1 MRFVFSVFCF
11 LSCFSAVSLNARDL
25 NQSYYQKLSNQLH
38 ELHGRLESLECRVKE
53 FNEPTGLDDET
64 DRLEARAQEIVSEA
78 NSRLSQMGEDIR
90 NLTDQRN
97 GLVETYQSLQQQA
110 EDLLAEAN
118 EYDDDDQDSRRM
130 PLLTEANRV
139 ARYRNQIGAQIK
151 QMDARLDA
159 DIRSMKHYKSAA
171 DQERNSIENQI
182 QRLEKKAESELR
194 ARHEKII
201 DLAALLVGLYREI
214 GGLYRDAIAAAD
226 ERHKVEFEKSRN
238 HLENSTRELLSAEE
252 CNWDQ
257 SAIGKIGNAC
267 WQCTIARNC
276 LPESGVYNTELPDIA
291 FGRRTLSLIFGD
303 TVNALAPL
311 AKRIA
316 EEALLE
322 VSISM
327 LFPHLGALK
336 TVTQKAAGVLKLPR
350 AGKEL
355 LARTLEKIK
364 YSAGKGEWAKV
375 FSDKIRPSEL
385 LKDSSLEKK
394 FRTDKGIPGNWEV
407 KLSKGT
413 KKEPGALYHAPGNT
427 HQNVRVMPGSP
438 NNPNPVS
445 QKPYVVWKKDGKTL
459 DKFGNPSTD
468 PNKTHIPLDEFKFKG

>member
-38 ELHGRLESLECRVKE
+38 DLHGRLESLECRVKE

-110 EDLLAEAN
+110 EALLAEAN
-118 EYDDDDQDSRRM
+118 EYDDDQDSRRM

-182 QRLEKKAESELR
+182 QRLEKKVESELR

-226 ERHKVEFEKSRN
+226 ERHKVEFKKSRN
-238 HLENSTRELLSAEE
+238 HLENSTRELLSAEQ
-252 CNWDQ
+252 CNWDP

-267 WQCTIARNC
+267 RHCMIARNC
-276 LPESGVYNTELPDIA
+276 LPEPGVYNTEIPDIA

-303 TVNALAPL
+303 AVNALAPL
-311 AKRIA
+311 AKMIA

-322 VSISM
+322 VSISI

-355 LARTLEKIK
+355 LARTLEEIRHSAKEITSKLSPGKIK
-364 YSAGKGEWAKV
+364 TYLSNVDQVPRATLVKDMESIGLKLKGKG
-375 FSDKIRPSEL
+375 
-385 LKDSSLEKK
+385 
-394 FRTDKGIPGNWEV
+394 
-407 KLSKGT
+407 
-413 KKEPGALYHAPGNT
+413 
-427 HQNVRVMPGSP
+427 SP
-438 NNPNPVS
+438 
-445 QKPYVVWKKDGKTL
+445 DGK
-459 DKFGNPSTD
+459 FM
-468 PNKTHIPLDEFKFKG
+468 EFIDHKGPAERQYQSLAECHFQLT

>member
-1 MRFVFSVFCF
+1 MACRLLFLVVLQEGAVRFVFSVFCF

-38 ELHGRLESLECRVKE
+38 DLHGRLESLECRVKE

-118 EYDDDDQDSRRM
+118 EYDDDDQDARRM

-182 QRLEKKAESELR
+182 QRLEKKVESELR

-226 ERHKVEFEKSRN
+226 ERYKVEFEKSRN

-267 WQCTIARNC
+267 RQCMIARNC
-276 LPESGVYNTELPDIA
+276 LPEPGVYNTEIPDIA

-303 TVNALAPL
+303 AVNVLAPL
-311 AKRIA
+311 AKMIA

-322 VSISM
+322 VSISI

-355 LARTLEKIK
+355 LARTLEEIRH
-364 YSAGKGEWAKV
+364 SAKTIRGENVQCWAGH
-375 FSDKIRPSEL
+375 SRYDCSET
-385 LKDSSLEKK
+385 
-394 FRTDKGIPGNWEV
+394 FQP
-407 KLSKGT
+407 
-413 KKEPGALYHAPGNT
+413 
-427 HQNVRVMPGSP
+427 QNG
-438 NNPNPVS
+438 
-445 QKPYVVWKKDGKTL
+445 W
-459 DKFGNPSTD
+459 
-468 PNKTHIPLDEFKFKG
+468 

>member
-1 MRFVFSVFCF
+1 
-11 LSCFSAVSLNARDL
+11 
-25 NQSYYQKLSNQLH
+25 
-38 ELHGRLESLECRVKE
+38 
-53 FNEPTGLDDET
+53 
-64 DRLEARAQEIVSEA
+64 
-78 NSRLSQMGEDIR
+78 
-90 NLTDQRN
+90 
-97 GLVETYQSLQQQA
+97 
-110 EDLLAEAN
+110 
-118 EYDDDDQDSRRM
+118 
-130 PLLTEANRV
+130 
-139 ARYRNQIGAQIK
+139 
-151 QMDARLDA
+151 MDARLDA

-226 ERHKVEFEKSRN
+226 ERHKVEFKKSRN

-267 WQCTIARNC
+267 RQCMTE
-276 LPESGVYNTELPDIA
+276 PGVYNTEIPDIA

-303 TVNALAPL
+303 AVNALAPL
-311 AKRIA
+311 AKMIA
-316 EEALLE
+316 EEAILD

-355 LARTLEKIK
+355 LAKTLEKIRH
-364 YSAGKGEWAKV
+364 SA
-375 FSDKIRPSEL
+375 
-385 LKDSSLEKK
+385 KK
-394 FRTDKGIPGNWEV
+394 FSIPDDKVKDFADSVRIFGETAEKFGEV
-407 KLSKGT
+407 AVTLT
-413 KKEPGALYHAPGNT
+413 KKMDF
-427 HQNVRVMPGSP
+427 V
-438 NNPNPVS
+438 
-445 QKPYVVWKKDGKTL
+445 
-459 DKFGNPSTD
+459 FGQC
-468 PNKTHIPLDEFKFKG
+468 HW